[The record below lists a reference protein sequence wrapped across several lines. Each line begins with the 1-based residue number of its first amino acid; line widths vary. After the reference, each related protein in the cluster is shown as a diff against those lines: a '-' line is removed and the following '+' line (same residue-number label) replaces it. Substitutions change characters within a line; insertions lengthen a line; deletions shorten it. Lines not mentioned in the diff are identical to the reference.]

1 METSSRYGH
10 GGRGRSGYEPSDTE
24 TDWHDSP
31 WRDVPRNRREVNGS
45 GYSPEVVVI
54 SPTKRRQRH
63 VHKSPVLITRNKN
76 VSPFSK
82 SERRRYVSS
91 SSISIGDKVESFSS
105 KKEGSFQSNYSRRSA
120 SASRLRAKDDN
131 NSYGHTENVIRR
143 STTPPPTQMRKSPV
157 GVGGELNELFANVKL
172 STRGGGGLM
181 TKNGPNHF
189 DSTDSISPGDIFFS
203 RDVIP
208 KMGVTQGHLL
218 YPRPMLFSQ
227 PESSCVDHDH
237 DVDVDDHHP
246 NNKISTSSGLSS
258 SRVTVSRRSTN
269 TSYNLSSGNDSRIS
283 DASGKTTESSKKF
296 TANRRKNKSD
306 AWFSCVRNGSCRKSK
321 SSPEKM
327 RPFDESTY
335 IEKAFVVEKLRQ
347 FWADKHRPSSLNG
360 FICHKH
366 QAQLLQQLVSDDC
379 CPHILFKGP
388 SGSGKRALAMALL
401 HEIYGDPS
409 WDVSSDLQYFPVQ
422 EKRPMQMQV
431 LVPLTSSAHHAELNV
446 NLEANAKHA
455 LMGLVKEIT
464 NSHAI
469 TPEVS
474 TSNFKSDYKVIVLYE
489 VDQAAEN
496 IQHLIK
502 WIMDCYTDACKL
514 ILCCEDDAGIL
525 ESVKNRCKV
534 IDVDAPVTHEIME
547 VLIQIAKK
555 EDFDLPMSFAARIAT
570 KSKQNLRKAI
580 MALESCKTHNYPFV
594 DDQPIALGWEE
605 ILIELAAE
613 ILDDPSTKRLLF
625 IREKIQKLLVDFVH
639 PKLILLKLVEQF
651 LKGVEASLKR
661 EIYYW
666 HAYYDKRLPTGTTAL
681 LKLEEFVAK
690 FMSIY
695 RKGSEQRVAEKLINM
710 ANKVGDGS
718 GTNTSGG
725 LLRPVALNERILSS
739 MSHRSVAAHPWHDLE
754 IGPGAPAVFNC
765 VVEIGKGSKVKYE
778 LDKATG
784 LIKVDRILYSSVVYP
799 HNYGF
804 IPRTIC
810 EDSDPMDVLVL
821 MQEPILPGSFLRARA
836 IGLMPMI
843 DQGERDDKI
852 IAVCA
857 DDPEFRHYSDIKELP
872 PHRLAEIR
880 RFFEDY
886 KKNENKRV
894 DVEDFLPA
902 EAAVEA
908 IKYSM
913 DLYASYIVESL
924 RQ

>member
-1 METSSRYGH
+1 METSSRYSH

-31 WRDVPRNRREVNGS
+31 WRDVPSNRREVNGS
-45 GYSPEVVVI
+45 GYSPEAVVI

-63 VHKSPVLITRNKN
+63 VHKSPVLITGNRN

-82 SERRRYVSS
+82 SERRRHVSPS
-91 SSISIGDKVESFSS
+91 TISISDKVESFSS
-105 KKEGSFQSNYSRRSA
+105 KKGVSFQSNYSRRSV
-120 SASRLRAKDDN
+120 STSRLRAKDGN

-143 STTPPPTQMRKSPV
+143 SKTPPPTAQMRKSPV
-157 GVGGELNELFANVKL
+157 GVGGGGELNELVANVKL

-181 TKNGPNHF
+181 TKNGPNNF

-227 PESSCVDHDH
+227 AESCCVDHDH
-237 DVDVDDHHP
+237 DHDVDDHHP

-258 SRVTVSRRSTN
+258 SRVTASRRSTN
-269 TSYNLSSGNDSRIS
+269 SSYKLSSGNDSRIS

-306 AWFSCVRNGSCRKSK
+306 AWFSCVRKGSCRNSK
-321 SSPEKM
+321 SSPEKR

-360 FICHKH
+360 FVCHKH
-366 QAQLLQQLVSDDC
+366 QAQLLKQLVSDDG

-401 HEIYGDPS
+401 REIYGDPS
-409 WDVSSDLQYFPVQ
+409 WNVSSDLQYFPVQ
-422 EKRPMQMQV
+422 DKRPVQMQV

-455 LMGLVKEIT
+455 LMGLVKEIIT
-464 NSHAI
+464 SHAI
-469 TPEVS
+469 IPEVS
-474 TSNFKSDYKVIVLYE
+474 TANFKSDYKVIVLYE

-534 IDVDAPVTHEIME
+534 INVDAPVTHEIME
-547 VLIQIAKK
+547 ILTQIARK
-555 EDFDLPMSFAARIAT
+555 EDFDLPMSFAAKIAT

-580 MALESCKTHNYPFV
+580 MALESCKAHNYPFV

-613 ILDDPSTKRLLF
+613 ILDDPSTKRLFF
-625 IREKIQKLLVDFVH
+625 IREKIQKLLMDFVH

-651 LKGVEASLKR
+651 LKGIEASLKR
-661 EIYYW
+661 EVYYW

-695 RKGSEQRVAEKLINM
+695 RKGSGNARVHHLHGNA
-710 ANKVGDGS
+710 
-718 GTNTSGG
+718 
-725 LLRPVALNERILSS
+725 
-739 MSHRSVAAHPWHDLE
+739 
-754 IGPGAPAVFNC
+754 
-765 VVEIGKGSKVKYE
+765 
-778 LDKATG
+778 
-784 LIKVDRILYSSVVYP
+784 
-799 HNYGF
+799 
-804 IPRTIC
+804 
-810 EDSDPMDVLVL
+810 
-821 MQEPILPGSFLRARA
+821 
-836 IGLMPMI
+836 
-843 DQGERDDKI
+843 
-852 IAVCA
+852 
-857 DDPEFRHYSDIKELP
+857 
-872 PHRLAEIR
+872 
-880 RFFEDY
+880 
-886 KKNENKRV
+886 
-894 DVEDFLPA
+894 
-902 EAAVEA
+902 
-908 IKYSM
+908 
-913 DLYASYIVESL
+913 
-924 RQ
+924 